1 MRHVS
6 LISLFLIDGII
17 IDSQKAQHPHNQ
29 RWFTDYGIGELG
41 KRCGESML
49 GALRAIQSL
58 QECQKAQNMLQMQ
71 DECFKD
77 STFVHA
83 LGNGTD
89 LPFGCISDKV
99 SNKHYIY
106 WNPEGMAISQDPN
119 IRTICIQRNGKY
131 QGLIR
136 REGKYR

>member
-1 MRHVS
+1 MRNVS
-6 LISLFLIDGII
+6 LIIAFLLYGMKIDIRKG
-17 IDSQKAQHPHNQ
+17 QYPNN
-29 RWFTDYGIGELG
+29 RRLFTDYDIGELG
-41 KRCGESML
+41 KRCGESKL

-58 QECQKAQNMLQMQ
+58 QECQKAQNMLQMH
-71 DECFKD
+71 DEYFKD

-136 REGKYR
+136 